1 MAMLRSTQFGTY
13 NNMGSSLPVER
24 GSLAVHNKYDFFRNL
39 WGVPTDIEQM
49 LQTSPN
55 IQPMDIIGMY
65 KDRALDIPSRQLT
78 AAMWNAQASWLSET
92 ACPIF
97 PTSEFNFTS
106 STREMNMIEYTR
118 TAAGGI
124 PNEQT
129 YRLTNW
135 SDKIEKVQLN
145 ARLEMDL
152 SLDANFGAAEWD
164 FQMAGLAA
172 NAMLTIYKSIAY
184 SIVHIGYT
192 NLVGENVKH
201 NPYSHARLMAVETE
215 YFGIVPLD
223 PVKFLRMTR
232 RFEQQIPD
240 YDAIIIPHNAVAYIA
255 EQLGESTSMQSQKI
269 VTDPETGALEWRFG
283 VGKKSVGTVTYAE
296 KTVHIVEMPQLRVNM
311 VTDPNR
317 EQPLRTSVTLA
328 QVYPADPDVKAGD
341 TIDEDTPLTEA
352 NLDFYLY
359 EQKKNQGDEVKVSI
373 KAAYA
378 ASHYFDESDS
388 RGDGLSRYAHN
399 FLRFKNAQL
408 TDSNRIPWRYNPAND
423 EHHRAANDVNY
434 ESPYDYNTVNMSDIA
449 GKENLN
455 DMKGWRDQFFGI
467 TYIPTERIYRLP
479 QRLADFE
486 LAAIPPK
493 WMHKSARAIAQAAQR
508 MQGHGYD
515 FDAMFD
521 ETMDLLDDIDNTVP
535 TDAYL
540 TALINKNIGK
550 MWDHSQKGAPKFNPS
565 VKEHRAENAASD
577 NKHPRAAALQEW
589 QPNRFGALDLPPKNG
604 NISDELPAGFDSGP
618 GLLTL
623 AKEADK
629 PDSEWRDAGLRAK
642 RVVNFW
648 EMFVR
653 LIRQY
658 VGPTDITDRCLTP
671 PWYHVNSSIAV
682 VIDSVRHYKAPL
694 FLAVPATQYYDA
706 SVGDDRN
713 AERMVKSVAT
723 SKTNTDAILR
733 TTPPNAERATVL
745 SNLTKFAVILR
756 TYTDTDPIEPERI
769 RRVLEEVAATSAAQ
783 KKVLRRLAAIGHKLI
798 DFTINQ
804 VYMLENPSAVTLN
817 IIVHYTQKLLAAWQA
832 AANDETAANEI
843 DRALDI
849 YINNNKSSK
858 AADIALKAYEKTR
871 TERDFAEF
879 DQNLPATVAII
890 QGMKRREAELAAA
903 SPITTKP
910 APSGTVSYDEKV
922 RAANDLDRLPAD
934 STDENVQRRRDAA
947 AAVLGTQTTVLGQ
960 AKKPNEA
967 IKIDF
972 DKPDEWRYL
981 RSPLMTSSRI
991 LEYLR
996 QTQNP
1001 LVKPSDPM
1009 LFHEAPLDYAT
1020 EESLA
1025 HGSFMQHPRGA
1036 NVPECAMP
1044 FSQTIKT
1051 GLASLSSRVASTKS
1065 SAAASYGRGAA
1076 TASADDLFS
1085 TSLKSKQRP
1094 IKSSKQMNLDLFKG
1108 TTPLSAGGGGFD
1120 DDDYSLG
1127 ELRQRH
1133 ATRGVDLFQEAVAS
1147 AEGRD
1152 RTRREYAAMDAEHD
1166 KHLRRQEFFGPYR
1179 ARHEYA
1185 QKKISSPFVRAI
1197 YRALM
1202 LAPNRITVHEKL
1214 ADLGQKL
1221 MNVLVFRLF
1230 IQHIMSSAIVMKF
1243 GRDTMR
1249 LAVGHGKVWL
1259 NTEQR
1264 GINIINSGFYL
1275 GVVRTNPNNIAMMPF
1290 VFPEGFVGG
1299 MGTDFMQDMSHFR
1312 NRANERESCIA
1323 VLSPVAEVTYE
1334 YPLHV
1339 LNLPTYKRRDTDNAP
1354 HMRKWSSSEFLE
1366 FVVGG
1371 NTLFEIEGHVDK
1383 NKRSYGHAFDISLS
1397 CHRGYMRYNDVNRPG
1412 HQKIQAGTGPRGNPR
1427 MNTSTAWETWN
1438 GQTTKF
1444 PDMQTDLL
1452 RLQ

>member
-1 MAMLRSTQFGTY
+1 MLRSTQFGTY

-24 GSLAVHNKYDFFRNL
+24 GALAVHNKYDFFRNL

-106 STREMNMIEYTR
+106 SNREMNMIEYTR

-129 YRLTNW
+129 YRLTSW

-223 PVKFLRMTR
+223 PIKFLRMTR

-283 VGKKSVGTVTYAE
+283 IGKKSVGTVTYAE

-317 EQPLRTSVTLA
+317 EQPLRTSITLA

-378 ASHYFDESDS
+378 ASHYFDDADS

-423 EHHRAANDVNY
+423 EHHRAGNDINY
-434 ESPYDYNTVNMSDIA
+434 ESPYDYNTVNMNDIA

-515 FDAMFD
+515 FDAMFE

-540 TALINKNIGK
+540 TALINKNITK
-550 MWDHSQKGAPKFNPS
+550 MWDHSQQGAPKFNPS
-565 VKEHRAENAASD
+565 VKEQRAENAASD
-577 NKHPRAAALQEW
+577 NMHPRAAALQEW
-589 QPNRFGALDLPPKNG
+589 QPNRFGALDLPAKNG

-642 RVVNFW
+642 RVVQFW
-648 EMFVR
+648 EMFIR

-658 VGPTDITDRCLTP
+658 VGPTDITNPCLTP
-671 PWYHVNSSIAV
+671 PWFHVKSSAAV
-682 VIDSVRHYKAPL
+682 IIDSFRHYKAPL
-694 FLAVPATQYYDA
+694 FLAVPATRYVA
-706 SVGDDRN
+706 SGVSNDRN
-713 AERMVKSVAT
+713 RERMVSAAESSVTAI
-723 SKTNTDAILR
+723 NDIIARGDAS
-733 TTPPNAERATVL
+733 RASVL
-745 SNLTKFAVILR
+745 TNLTKVGVILR
-756 TYTDTDPIEPERI
+756 TYTGTTPVDTEELAQ
-769 RRVLEEVAATSAAQ
+769 VLREVSLSTRTPQ
-783 KKVLRRLAAIGHKLI
+783 KAVLRRLALVAHKLI

-804 VYMLENPSAVTLN
+804 VYMLEKPSTVTLN
-817 IIVHYTQKLLAAWQA
+817 IIVYYARKLLAAA
-832 AANDETAANEI
+832 REVVDDEDRASEI
-843 DRALDI
+843 DRALDV

-858 AADIALKAYEKTR
+858 AADVALKAYEKAR
-871 TERDFAEF
+871 SDANFPAL
-879 DQNLPATVAII
+879 DANLPATEAII
-890 QGMKRREAELAAA
+890 KSMKAREVQLSTESVPKTTA
-903 SPITTKP
+903 S
-910 APSGTVSYDEKV
+910 AVVVSYDERV
-922 RAANDLDRLPAD
+922 AAANELDRVGAVEVDGEDP
-934 STDENVQRRRDAA
+934 SVTRRRNAA
-947 AAVLGTQTTVLGQ
+947 LAKLGNRIVTPLVGQPKKLSETV
-960 AKKPNEA
+960 
-967 IKIDF
+967 DF
-972 DKPDEWRYL
+972 DTPSEWRYL

-996 QTQNP
+996 QTANP

-1020 EESLA
+1020 EDSLA
-1025 HGSFMQHPRGA
+1025 HGSFMPHPKGA

-1051 GLASLSSRVASTKS
+1051 GLASLSSGGGRTSTKS
-1065 SAAASYGRGAA
+1065 SAAASYGRDA
-1076 TASADDLFS
+1076 TAADDLFG
-1085 TSLKSKQRP
+1085 TSLKSKRSV
-1094 IKSSKQMNLDLFKG
+1094 KSSKQMNLDLFKG
-1108 TTPLSAGGGGFD
+1108 TTPLGAGGGGFD

-1127 ELRQRH
+1127 DLRQRH
-1133 ATRGVDLFQEAVAS
+1133 AVRGADLFQEAAAR
-1147 AEGRD
+1147 AESRD

-1166 KHLRRQEFFGPYR
+1166 KYLRRQEFFGPHR

-1185 QKKISSPFVRAI
+1185 QKKITSPFVRAI
-1197 YRALM
+1197 YKALM
-1202 LAPNRITVHEKL
+1202 MAPNRITVHEKL

-1323 VLSPVAEVTYE
+1323 VLSPVTEVTYE

-1354 HMRKWSSSEFLE
+1354 HNRKWSSSEFLE
-1366 FVVGG
+1366 FIVGG

-1427 MNTSTAWETWN
+1427 MNTGTAWETWN

-1444 PDMQTDLL
+1444 PDMQSDLL